1 MLSLFKLFGYYLTQG
16 NCTLAPNSTKAHD
29 KNQFYNMKLSIA
41 HEFIGIQDQPRGT
54 ALKYAGFLLLTSAPE
69 RTLAEIFSTLS
80 MGGGLFW

>member
-1 MLSLFKLFGYYLTQG
+1 
-16 NCTLAPNSTKAHD
+16 
-29 KNQFYNMKLSIA
+29 MKLSTA